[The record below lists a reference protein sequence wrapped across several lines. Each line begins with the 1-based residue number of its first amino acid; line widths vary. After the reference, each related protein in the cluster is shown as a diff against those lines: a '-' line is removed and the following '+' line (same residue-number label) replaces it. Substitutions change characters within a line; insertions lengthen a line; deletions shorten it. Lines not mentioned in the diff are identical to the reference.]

1 MQLKDHILEQ
11 TLWERFSDIYS
22 STGALNLTPPPSS
35 PAGDVQPIRLLFLDV
50 DGVLNSHKTQ
60 VIYGT
65 IAFPG
70 SDSSTG
76 YVDYA
81 HATDRL
87 AAELVN
93 KLCESTGAYIVVSSS
108 WRVGSTLAQVRTMLE
123 TLGVNPKYI
132 LGKTDTIGGRRGDQI
147 ERFAKAITTWDG
159 LQWLKKCELVD
170 QDLELAEKVYLESYA
185 IVDDDSDMNENQKS
199 CFVQTTFM
207 DGLTC
212 ALAIELGK
220 ILSNDETFYL
230 NALSGKPSAGAAG
243 EAKFH

>member
-1 MQLKDHILEQ
+1 MQVKNPIIEQ
-11 TLWERFSDIYS
+11 TLANIFSS
-22 STGALNLTPPPSS
+22 AGAANITPPPSN
-35 PAGDVQPIRLLFLDV
+35 PAGDIQPIRLLFLDI

-70 SDSSTG
+70 SDSSNG
-76 YVDYA
+76 YVDNA

-93 KLCESTGAYIVVSSS
+93 KLCEATGAYIVVSSS
-108 WRVGSTLAQVRTMLE
+108 WRVGSTLAQVRIMLE

-132 LGKTDTIGGRRGDQI
+132 LGKTDTMNGHRGGQI
-147 ERFAKAITTWDG
+147 ARFKSAISSPDG
-159 LQWLKKCELVD
+159 LKWLKKCELVD
-170 QDLELAEKVYLESYA
+170 EDLVLAEKVYVESYA
-185 IVDDDSDMNENQKS
+185 IVDDDSDMREDQKPY
-199 CFVQTTFM
+199 FVNTTFM

-212 ALAIELGK
+212 ALAVELGK
-220 ILSNDETFYL
+220 ILSNDETFHI
-230 NALSGKPSAGAAG
+230 NALAGKPSAGAAG

>member
-1 MQLKDHILEQ
+1 MKTENLIINQ
-11 TLWERFSDIYS
+11 TLANIFSNA
-22 STGALNLTPPPSS
+22 GALNVTPPPSN
-35 PAGDVQPIRLLFLDV
+35 PVGDIQPIRLLFLDV

-76 YVDYA
+76 YVDDR

-87 AAELVN
+87 AAGLVN
-93 KLCESTGAYIVVSSS
+93 KLCEATGAHIVVSSS
-108 WRVGSTLAQVRTMLE
+108 WRVGSTLEQVRIMLE

-147 ERFAKAITTWDG
+147 DRFVKAITTQDG
-159 LQWLKKCELVD
+159 LQWLKRCELVD
-170 QDLELAEKVYLESYA
+170 QNLGLAEKVYLESYA
-185 IVDDDSDMNENQKS
+185 IVDDDSDMSESQKQ

-230 NALSGKPSAGAAG
+230 NALSGKPPAGAAG